1 MHINELD
8 YIETTDDLLDRAVR
22 LHKNHVAIRYIKKN
36 KVVEKSYIDLR
47 RDVNKVSSYLR
58 EILSQGSNIAILGNI
73 SYAWIVTY
81 YAIMSSGMVVV
92 PIDSAIDYR
101 DMVDI
106 IQRTNIRMTVFSTE
120 MENKIQIIKE
130 KNSECKYYMTFEKG
144 EYCSVAELIKETKDI
159 ELMPTIL
166 KKDSIATIV
175 YTSGTT
181 GKSKGVVLT
190 QGNLCDNVVY
200 SCKVVADTPER
211 TCTVPILP
219 PHHMF
224 EITTNIQGPI
234 YEGYPICIGEDP
246 KFIFESINLFKP
258 SILIGVP
265 SVLYLI
271 HKKIWMYA
279 KQYSLDEELMYK
291 IRIAKQ
297 LLGRGVDV
305 RRELFEDIHEMLGG
319 KLTTIVCGGASIEPD
334 VINEFNIF
342 GITMIN
348 GYGITECSPVV
359 CGNKCT
365 HINAESVGKID
376 EEFCKVK
383 ILDDEI
389 LVSGKNVMKEYY
401 NDEEATREAFVDGY
415 FKTGDIGY
423 IKDGFLY
430 ITGRKKNLI
439 ILGNGENVSPEELE
453 GIYGQ
458 IIGVEEIQV
467 SSKIN
472 QFKKEQL
479 AAEVFVNYDVIDIT
493 DKSIE
498 SYLQEEFDKINE
510 RLPQHKRVH
519 IIDIRDTPFEKTA
532 LGKIKR
538 EMIN

>member
-1 MHINELD
+1 MNKKELD
-8 YIETTDDLLDRAVR
+8 YIETTDELLDRAVK
-22 LHKNHVAIRYIKKN
+22 LYNEHVAIRYKKN
-36 KVVEKSYIDLR
+36 NKIVDKSYIDLR
-47 RDVNKVSSYLR
+47 TDINRVSNYFR
-58 EILSQGSNIAILGNI
+58 KILPQGSNIAIIGNI
-73 SYAWIVTY
+73 SYSWVVTY
-81 YAIMSSGMVVV
+81 YAIMNSGMVAV
-92 PIDSAIDYR
+92 PIDNAIDYK

-106 IQRTNIRMTVFSTE
+106 IQRTNIRMTVFSIE
-120 MENKIQIIKE
+120 WENKIQSIKE
-130 KNSECKYYMTFEKG
+130 ENSECKYFVAFEKG
-144 EYCSVAELIKETKDI
+144 KYCSVEEIIEETKDI
-159 ELMPTIL
+159 EFMPTIVT
-166 KKDSIATIV
+166 KDSVATIV

-200 SCKVVADTPER
+200 SCKVVSDTPER

-246 KFIFESINLFKP
+246 KYIFESINLFKP

-279 KQYSLDEELMYK
+279 KQYSLDEELIYK

-297 LLGRGVDV
+297 LLTRGIDV
-305 RRELFEDIHEMLGG
+305 RRELFEDIHKMLGG
-319 KLTTIVCGGASIEPD
+319 ELTTIVCGGADIEPD
-334 VINEFNIF
+334 IINEFNIF
-342 GITMIN
+342 GIMIIN

-383 ILDDEI
+383 IIDDEI

-401 NDEEATREAFVDGY
+401 NDEEATREAFIDGY

-458 IIGVEEIQV
+458 IIGIEEILI
-467 SSKIN
+467 SSKTN

-479 AAEVFVNYDVIDIT
+479 AAEVFVNFDVIDT
-493 DKSIE
+493 MDKSIE
-498 SYLQEEFDKINE
+498 SYLKAEFDKINE
-510 RLPQHKRVH
+510 RLPKYKRVH
-519 IIDIRDTPFEKTA
+519 IIDIRNVPFEKTA

-538 EMIN
+538 KKS